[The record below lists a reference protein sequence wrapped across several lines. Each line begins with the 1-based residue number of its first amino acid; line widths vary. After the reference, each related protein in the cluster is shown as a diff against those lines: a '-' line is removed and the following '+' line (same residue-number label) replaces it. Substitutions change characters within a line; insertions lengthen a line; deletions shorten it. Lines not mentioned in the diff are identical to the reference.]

1 MARRRASAFVPVL
14 VTSLRVRFQS
24 FPMALGW
31 ERRRRLYGIR
41 YFRLLSPSS
50 VRAPVPVSGL
60 RVLVQEFRWPQWQ
73 AVFRSLPLTR
83 GATKLL
89 RRVCRLRSY
98 PVISRRTRFGLC
110 VDVGFVCMCVCCVHT
125 CMNRYYIYMYPDKR
139 LQKKT
144 NYSVQNMLANLL
156 P

>member
-24 FPMALGW
+24 YLMALGW

-41 YFRLLSPSS
+41 YSRLLSPSS

-83 GATKLL
+83 CPYTTHPAMRCQRGRYVA
-89 RRVCRLRSY
+89 
-98 PVISRRTRFGLC
+98 RT
-110 VDVGFVCMCVCCVHT
+110 T
-125 CMNRYYIYMYPDKR
+125 
-139 LQKKT
+139 
-144 NYSVQNMLANLL
+144 
-156 P
+156 